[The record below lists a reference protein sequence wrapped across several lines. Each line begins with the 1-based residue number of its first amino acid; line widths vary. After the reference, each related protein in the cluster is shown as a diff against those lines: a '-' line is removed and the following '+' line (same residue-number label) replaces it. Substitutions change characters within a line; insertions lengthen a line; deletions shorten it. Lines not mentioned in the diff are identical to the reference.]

1 MDEPLIRFRT
11 YAKINLFLGVQ
22 PGRADGYHV
31 IDTIFHAIDLSD
43 DMELRP
49 RPDAEIDV
57 RMALATGVQG
67 AMPVREDNL
76 VFRAAMLLA
85 RHAGVEAG
93 ARIDVTKR
101 VPIGAGLAGGSAN
114 AAGALIGLNELWAA
128 GLNPQ
133 DLQNLAQELGS
144 DVPFCLVGGTARGTG
159 RGEVLAPLTV
169 RAELWFVLGLSRES
183 LATTDVYR
191 TWDELPT
198 RQAKSAAAMAEA
210 LGAGDAKE
218 IGLLLHNDLEA
229 AAFRLR
235 PELVEKKELLLQTGA
250 LGACLSGSGPT
261 LVALAAD
268 EPHAREI
275 AARVASGFD
284 RAAVASSRAAGVQRL
299 D

>member
-1 MDEPLIRFRT
+1 VDEPLVRLRT
-11 YAKINLFLGVQ
+11 HAKINLFLSVR
-22 PGRADGYHV
+22 PRRADGYHD

-49 RPDAEIDV
+49 RLDTEIDV
-57 RMALATGVQG
+57 RMASGTGVQG
-67 AMPVREDNL
+67 GMPVREDNL

-128 GLNPQ
+128 GLKPR

-144 DVPFCLVGGTARGTG
+144 DVPYCLVGGTARGTG
-159 RGEVLAPLTV
+159 RGEVLFPLTV

-191 TWDELPT
+191 TWDELPPGPET
-198 RQAKSAAAMAEA
+198 TGASMVEA
-210 LGAGDAKE
+210 LETGTAKKV
-218 IGLLLHNDLEA
+218 GLLLHNDLEA
-229 AAFRLR
+229 AAFRIR
-235 PELVEKKELLLQTGA
+235 PELVQKKELLLRAGA

-261 LVALAAD
+261 LVGLAGD
-268 EPHAREI
+268 ERHAREI

-284 RAAVASSRAAGVQRL
+284 RAAVASSRAVGVQRL

>member
-1 MDEPLIRFRT
+1 VDEPLVRLRT
-11 YAKINLFLGVQ
+11 HAKINLFLSVR
-22 PGRADGYHV
+22 PRRADGYHD

-49 RPDAEIDV
+49 RLDTEIEV

-67 AMPVREDNL
+67 GMPVREDNL
-76 VFRAAMLLA
+76 VFRGAMLLA
-85 RHAGVEAG
+85 LHAGVEAG

-114 AAGALIGLNELWAA
+114 AAGALVGLNELWAA
-128 GLNPQ
+128 GLKPR

-144 DVPFCLVGGTARGTG
+144 DVPFFLVGGTARGTG
-159 RGEVLAPLTV
+159 RGEVLVPLTV
-169 RAELWFVLGLSRES
+169 PAELWFVLGLSRES

-191 TWDELPT
+191 SWDELPA
-198 RQAKSAAAMAEA
+198 RQTKSAAAMAEA
-210 LGAGDAKE
+210 LGARDAKE

-268 EPHAREI
+268 ERHAREI

-284 RAAVASSRAAGVQRL
+284 RAAVASSRAVGVQRL

>member
-1 MDEPLIRFRT
+1 MDEPLIRLRT
-11 YAKINLFLGVQ
+11 YAKINLFLGVR
-22 PGRADGYHV
+22 PGRADGYHD

-49 RPDAEIDV
+49 RPGGEIDV

-159 RGEVLAPLTV
+159 RGEVLVPLTV

-191 TWDELPT
+191 TWDELPA
-198 RQAKSAAAMAEA
+198 RQAKTAAAMAEA
-210 LGAGDAKE
+210 LGAGGAKE

-235 PELVEKKELLLQTGA
+235 PDLVEKKELLRKKGA

-261 LVALAAD
+261 LVALAVD

-284 RAAVASSRAAGVQRL
+284 RAAVASSRAVGVQRL